1 MRRLPLHLRLVAG
14 FTAAMF
20 VLLAAA
26 GAFVYERVEDAL
38 DRGLD
43 VELEQATSAIRP
55 LVDADGRVLDRAEAA
70 ATGADW
76 QVLRPGL
83 TPSAVP
89 IVDDAGGAAPVLS
102 LIGGSHLPASGA
114 RTFDIGSILPGGD
127 SPAMRV
133 RVYRLSPEG
142 PVLLVAVR
150 RKHRDEALRELFVQ
164 LLLAGLGSLAV
175 TTLIGGLLARSA
187 LRPVERYRARAAEIA
202 EGQQGLRLDVPTG
215 RDDEVTRLGHT
226 LNAMLTAQE
235 QALERERRF
244 VQDASHELRTPLTLL
259 KARIQMTRSRPRDR
273 EAYERALDELGAD
286 VERLAQL
293 SEDLLEQATP
303 AGSLDPVDVA
313 AVTREVAAQRR
324 GVQVD
329 AAAPATA
336 AGLDERALRRLLTNL
351 LDNAALHGAP
361 PITVAVDTIGDHVR
375 LSVEDA
381 GAGLTAEML
390 GAVTGR
396 FTRAPEARGR
406 RGSGLGLALVEHVV
420 SAAGGELRLCCDGEH
435 ASYGTAAEVPCEH
448 GERMRVTVLLP
459 AG

>member
-1 MRRLPLHLRLVAG
+1 MRRLPIHVRLIAG
-14 FTAAMF
+14 FAAAMF
-20 VLLAAA
+20 VLLTAA
-26 GAFVYERVEDAL
+26 GVFVYERVEYAL

-43 VELEQATSAIRP
+43 TELKQATDAIRP
-55 LVDADGRVLDRAEAA
+55 LVDDNGHVLDHARAA

-83 TPSAVP
+83 TRDAVP
-89 IVDDAGGAAPVLS
+89 IVEDAGGSAPVLS
-102 LIGGSHLPASGA
+102 LVGGSRLPAAGT
-114 RTFDIGSILPGGD
+114 RTFDVGSIFPGGD
-127 SPAMRV
+127 TPARRV
-133 RVYRLSPEG
+133 RVYRLTQDG
-142 PVLLVAVR
+142 PLLLVAVR
-150 RKHRDEALRELFVQ
+150 RNHRDEALRELFVQ
-164 LLLAGLGSLAV
+164 LVLAGLASLAV

-202 EGQQGLRLDVPTG
+202 AGQQGLRLDVPAG

-303 AGSLDPVDVA
+303 TSSLDTVDVGVVA
-313 AVTREVAAQRR
+313 REVARER
-324 GVQVD
+324 GGVQVS
-329 AAAPATA
+329 AAARSTAT
-336 AGLDERALRRLLTNL
+336 GLDEPGLRRVLTNL

-361 PITVAVDTIGDHVR
+361 PVTVTVDRVGDRVR
-375 LSVEDA
+375 LVVEDA
-381 GAGLTAEML
+381 GTGLSPDLLDT
-390 GAVTGR
+390 VTGR

-406 RGSGLGLALVEHVV
+406 RGSGLGLSLVEQLVT
-420 SAAGGELRLCCDGEH
+420 SAGGELRLCCGGGH
-435 ASYGTAAEVPCEH
+435 ASYGVAAAVPCAH
-448 GERMRVTVLLP
+448 GDRMRVTVLLP
-459 AG
+459 AA